1 MNWYANIRNRVS
13 VSEKRKEKREQREQE
28 ALNSVIF
35 GSTQS
40 APQDRVRERA
50 AVGINEELLPHRLAG
65 TISERQEDSA
75 TTTSAAVALG
85 KSSDLLM
92 LSKINPTIRGSRNST
107 AAKRKLAADPTSSSS
122 LPSEY
127 NKAGA
132 GGKLKKQKEKKKYES
147 AFEPNTSTSAKKIEA
162 AVASSGGMRWS
173 ETMQP
178 DVIDHLDLSPPV
190 SESTDESKKH
200 ESLAEEIL
208 FFNDGIRVSVGG
220 IPILGANGDEAEMQ
234 WSFGIPS
241 VTTEEYPQVQPPPVP
256 APPRA
261 AGRKL
266 NLADLF
272 DGELS
277 SFL

>member
-40 APQDRVRERA
+40 APQDRRERA

-65 TISERQEDSA
+65 TISERQEDTG

-107 AAKRKLAADPTSSSS
+107 AAKRKLAADPNSSSS
-122 LPSEY
+122 LLSGY

-132 GGKLKKQKEKKKYES
+132 GGKLKKRKEKKKYES
-147 AFEPNTSTSAKKIEA
+147 AFEPNTSTSAKKVEA

-220 IPILGANGDEAEMQ
+220 IPILGANGDEAEEQ
-234 WSFGIPS
+234 WSFGMPS
-241 VTTEEYPQVQPPPVP
+241 VTMEEHPQVQPHPVP